1 MLDGSKALTDE
12 SSCCTH
18 VVVPLKQL
26 YVPLVDGVVE
36 VLEVSCR
43 QKPARLSHL
52 RIGGQ
57 TVVSAP
63 MDNGGHAVTVE
74 V

>member
-1 MLDGSKALTDE
+1 MRNVTAR
-12 SSCCTH
+12 TH

-36 VLEVSCR
+36 VLEVLCR

-52 RIGGQ
+52 RIRGQ
-57 TVVSAP
+57 AVVSAP
-63 MDNGGHAVTVE
+63 MDYSGHAVTVQ